1 MKIFYNMLLSDL
13 EGAPIKNPNKVK
25 KNQEPYK
32 VCYDHSTLIC
42 QPGQLGAGRS
52 YGRLFT
58 TAEFPCVPWEQVPI
72 ADNSRSLVCV

>member
-1 MKIFYNMLLSDL
+1 MLLSDL
-13 EGAPIKNPNKVK
+13 EGATIKNPNKVK

-52 YGRLFT
+52 
-58 TAEFPCVPWEQVPI
+58 
-72 ADNSRSLVCV
+72 